1 MKIKK
6 EDIEEIVEEVVKGF
20 VEMMINIQES
30 TGSQIPKIDATLECE
45 GVKYRVRFDVGDS
58 NEKDSSENSRE
69 DGELVQ

>member
-6 EDIEEIVEEVVKGF
+6 EDVEEIVEEIIKGF
-20 VEMMINIQES
+20 VEMIINVEES

-45 GVKYRVRFDVGDS
+45 GVKYRVRFDVGGS